1 MRVNMK
7 TSSSPKRFAHRP
19 QRRQQQGVVLIIAI
33 LAIVAMTFAIF
44 AMLRSTSGNLAIAGN
59 LGFKQNATSAG
70 DLGVETA
77 RQWLTAQTPSA
88 LAADQPSEGYFS
100 TWAPTFDPFTHTWT
114 SAASKS
120 ATSDDGAGN
129 EVLYVIHRL
138 CATTGS
144 FAATGQECVRPSSLS
159 ASGSSIGSGGGGA
172 GGGIAVAKSM
182 PYFRV
187 TAQVKGPRNTLSY
200 VQVIMY

>member
-1 MRVNMK
+1 MSANTK
-7 TSSSPKRFAHRP
+7 SKGKAKSFAHKP
-19 QRRQQQGVVLIIAI
+19 QRRQQQGVVIIIAI
-33 LAIVAMTFAIF
+33 IAIVAMTFAIF

-70 DLGVETA
+70 DFGVEKA
-77 RQWLTAQTPSA
+77 RQWLTAQTPAA
-88 LAADQPSEGYFS
+88 LAADQPGEGYFS
-100 TWAPTFDPFTHTWT
+100 TWTPTFDPFTHTWT

-120 ATSDDGAGN
+120 ATTDDGAGN
-129 EVLYVIHRL
+129 EVRYVVHRL
-138 CATTGS
+138 CAVAGS

-159 ASGSSIGSGGGGA
+159 ASGSSIGSGGGA
-172 GGGIAVAKSM
+172 GSGIAVAKSL